1 VIGKDSHKTTQDD
14 LDSFDI
20 DNIDM
25 DKGMKLLSTCFH
37 DGKENSENSK
47 KSTFV
52 THRENHKR
60 WSGDGDRTV
69 SSLLARKSVF
79 CELVR
84 FMKTVSSYHR
94 FYFIEWIVKRIKEKL
109 QKDEKG
115 TITFE
120 GV

>member
-69 SSLLARKSVF
+69 SSLLARKSAF